1 MQLESQLNIN
11 NQQTELFNNIKISE
25 ELNNILQKENLGL
38 KELNKQLEKINI
50 DLMDDNY
57 NNKLFQNEIQEK
69 NEKKMKEMSTN
80 YDLVSFLTI
89 YI

>member
-1 MQLESQLNIN
+1 MQLESQLYIN

-25 ELNNILQKENLGL
+25 ELNNILQKENLDL

-69 NEKKMKEMSTN
+69 NEKKIKDMSTN

-89 YI
+89 